1 MRPASPVTP
10 VSLSTVTG
18 ALASAGAP
26 ATTGGGEIDSSGRV
40 ASAMPEAGA
49 GAGALL
55 LVAALPDDASL
66 VAGLTNEYTPSTPS
80 ATTATATRAMIM
92 RRGER
97 FSSRSSPAR

>member
-49 GAGALL
+49 AALL
-55 LVAALPDDASL
+55 LVTALPDDASL

-80 ATTATATRAMIM
+80 ATIATATSAMIM